1 MNIKANQQ
9 QQQQHNE
16 TKHKKDESKLR
27 KTWTQAIFEEEQ
39 QQQKI
44 SKFTRQSNVIHL
56 LNTCVNI
63 SLISHTYKN
72 LNKYKIK

>member
-16 TKHKKDESKLR
+16 TKQKKTNQNYEKPGLKLFL
-27 KTWTQAIFEEEQ
+27 KKNNKK
-39 QQQKI
+39 KI